1 MKISTLM
8 AVVLVTLFSAGAA
21 MADAGGGGGGG
32 GMPDPQTMG
41 LPNGGTVEVPQIV
54 PFDSVPPSSF

>member
-21 MADAGGGGGGG
+21 MADTGGGGGGPTFVP
-32 GMPDPQTMG
+32 METP
-41 LPNGGTVEVPQIV
+41 GGTVEVPTQV
-54 PFDSVPPSSF
+54 PYDSVPPSF